1 MRDNEKLL
9 EMIHTHEQMEK
20 FYIEE
25 ISRHKKANKQLEWRL
40 NLLREELNNNGY
52 LFSKG
57 GREGVETM
65 TSWRED

>member
-1 MRDNEKLL
+1 
-9 EMIHTHEQMEK
+9 MEK

-40 NLLREELNNNGY
+40 NLLREELKNNGY

-65 TSWRED
+65 TSWMED